1 VLGLALIKGMMRKGL
16 SYGDGTIMDP
26 RDGTVYRAL
35 MQLSL
40 NGTQL
45 EVRGYFG
52 IAMLGRSQI
61 WKRLPD
67 NAMDPVPAPPRALTP
82 ARK

>member
-1 VLGLALIKGMMRKGL
+1 MRKGL

-35 MQLSL
+35 MQLSP

-61 WKRLPD
+61 W
-67 NAMDPVPAPPRALTP
+67 NVCLTTRWIP
-82 ARK
+82 CRPLLAF